1 MLNVHLRFTDAIS
14 KRPLPVRLRIFRP
27 DGGTFTPLGRL
38 PIFPCGRGEAV
49 GGHVRVGSENFAYID
64 GGCEVPLPAGV
75 PIRIV
80 ASHGPEYEWLDREV
94 ILKPGQMA
102 LRFELARWPDSEWG
116 DWLKADSRAHFL
128 SPHAAALEGAAE
140 GLDTVHVLAQASS
153 MLAQDGNTYP
163 AFHNL
168 ADFSGQLPAHAA
180 HGCEVF
186 VNTLN
191 HHPSLGRLALLNSHR
206 PIFPLSFGG
215 HDGPDEWS
223 LCDWADQCHRKKGLV
238 VWVDAFRPDCGIL
251 GGEALAALILGKI
264 DAVEFDAQPRSQP
277 FLPWYYR
284 LLNAGLRVPL
294 VGGSGKES
302 NRTALG
308 SMRTF
313 ALPSPDAP
321 GWIEAVR
328 AGRTFLTNGPLL
340 KLDYDDTTATAIA
353 EGSARFEKLDLIGDG
368 RVLATA
374 PAEAG
379 ERCRAA
385 LAVPVAIGTVSW
397 LAARCIGGAP
407 SRLYPGSPVFAHTS
421 PVYPQSSVAES
432 PERLRAVATL
442 MECLNTAREWIETQ
456 GRFATEKGKNHLL
469 ANCEAARRRLAEFRP
484 PS

>member
-1 MLNVHLRFTDAIS
+1 MLNVHLRFTDAAT
-14 KRPLPVRLRIFRP
+14 KLPLPVRLRIFRP

-49 GGHVRVGSENFAYID
+49 GGQVRVGSENSAYID

-80 ASHGPEYEWLDREV
+80 ASHGPEYETVDREV
-94 ILKPGQMA
+94 TLKPGQMA
-102 LRFELARWPDSEWG
+102 LRFELNRWADSEWTG
-116 DWLKADSRAHFL
+116 WLKADSHAHFL

-140 GLDTVHVLAQASS
+140 GLDAVHLLAQASS

-163 AFHNL
+163 TIHNL
-168 ADFSGQLPAHAA
+168 TDFSGQSAALTA

-191 HHPSLGRLALLNSHR
+191 AHPSLGKLSLLNSHR
-206 PIFPLSFGG
+206 PIFPLNFGG
-215 HDGPDEWS
+215 HDGPDDWS

-238 VWVDAFRPDCGIL
+238 AWVDAFRPECGLL

-264 DAVEFDAQPRSQP
+264 DAIEFDSQPRSQP

-308 SMRTF
+308 SMRTY
-313 ALPSPDAP
+313 ALPTDAAP
-321 GWIEAVR
+321 SWIDAVR
-328 AGRTFLTNGPLL
+328 AGRTFITNGPLL
-340 KLDYDDTTATAIA
+340 KLDFDGTTAT
-353 EGSARFEKLDLIGDG
+353 GSAVGNARFEKLELIGDG
-368 RVLATA
+368 RVLASA
-374 PAEAG
+374 AAEPG

-385 LAVPVAIGTVSW
+385 LSVPIPADAGGW

-407 SRLYPGSPVFAHTS
+407 SKLYPGSPVFAHSS
-421 PVYPQSSVAES
+421 PIYRAGPAPDRIKSVEA
-432 PERLRAVATL
+432 LVKCLGATRDWV
-442 MECLNTAREWIETQ
+442 EAQ
-456 GRFATEKGKNHLL
+456 GRFSSAKAKDHLL
-469 ANCEAARRRLAEFRP
+469 ANCAAAAVRLAEFRAIP
-484 PS
+484 